1 MPPVFVSLGTLVEHW
16 RLVQPP
22 MFREQSLVRLLLRAT
37 KRFQERLTSLGP
49 IRSKRDLIELWVIP
63 DQGTVYMQKFMLSS
77 EQDLLMLKE
86 VLSMWDVMID
96 EDALRKLR
104 RAGLAHLLYEAQ
116 DLPELYTPRQL
127 ELNFMTLHNAEEKA

>member
-1 MPPVFVSLGTLVEHW
+1 
-16 RLVQPP
+16 
-22 MFREQSLVRLLLRAT
+22 
-37 KRFQERLTSLGP
+37 
-49 IRSKRDLIELWVIP
+49 
-63 DQGTVYMQKFMLSS
+63 
-77 EQDLLMLKE
+77 
-86 VLSMWDVMID
+86 MWDVMID

>member
-1 MPPVFVSLGTLVEHW
+1 MVTKLFRKLATLLG
-16 RLVQPP
+16 
-22 MFREQSLVRLLLRAT
+22 
-37 KRFQERLTSLGP
+37 LTQNKQDS
-49 IRSKRDLIELWVIP
+49 IELWVIP
-63 DQGTVYMQKFMLSS
+63 DHGTSFTQKFMLSS
-77 EQDLLMLKE
+77 EQDLLILKE

-127 ELNFMTLHNAEEKA
+127 GLNFMTLHNAEEKA